1 MQKNSKN
8 TRISKFIFNKFIILY
23 LNSLVFFVNFYFFKK
38 KKNILFLSNLKI
50 KNVDKLNILLTIKS
64 FQKIS
69 NYLNSNY
76 FSFKRTFKKNYY
88 NKNKKGKIILV
99 DCVDFIKNNKW
110 CIGYLKEIFKN
121 KNYLFKLDSNN
132 PDYVIYDVFGCEHTQ
147 PKFNN
152 SIKIAYYSENIIPD
166 FNEADYA
173 LSQAHLTYFDRY
185 FKYPSFIWR
194 LNILRNYNIEKI
206 RKEVLN
212 SPIRTKFCAAVI
224 SNNRSYAYFRIN
236 FIKILNNYKKVDTGG
251 LSFNNINGKVD
262 NKIEFLSSYKFSI
275 AMENSEGD
283 GYISEKIIESL
294 LSGTIPIYYGD
305 YMIDE
310 FINPNVYILIKGEK
324 DIPKKIEYI
333 KKIDSDDILYKFILK
348 EKVFLYNN
356 IENIVEEEKKK
367 FFYNIFEQRK
377 YLSKRIDNYNYNNSL
392 KCMI

>member
-1 MQKNSKN
+1 M
-8 TRISKFIFNKFIILY
+8 
-23 LNSLVFFVNFYFFKK
+23 
-38 KKNILFLSNLKI
+38 
-50 KNVDKLNILLTIKS
+50 
-64 FQKIS
+64 
-69 NYLNSNY
+69 
-76 FSFKRTFKKNYY
+76 
-88 NKNKKGKIILV
+88 
-99 DCVDFIKNNKW
+99 
-110 CIGYLKEIFKN
+110 
-121 KNYLFKLDSNN
+121 
-132 PDYVIYDVFGCEHTQ
+132 
-147 PKFNN
+147 
-152 SIKIAYYSENIIPD
+152 
-166 FNEADYA
+166 
-173 LSQAHLTYFDRY
+173 
-185 FKYPSFIWR
+185 
-194 LNILRNYNIEKI
+194 
-206 RKEVLN
+206 
-212 SPIRTKFCAAVI
+212 
-224 SNNRSYAYFRIN
+224 
-236 FIKILNNYKKVDTGG
+236 GG

-377 YLSKRIDNYNYNNSL
+377 YLAKRIDNYNYNNSL